1 MSNILINPSHE
12 RHILDLRLLGFQDV
26 HVLGRYIYMKTRSPL
41 PVHDHGEMLE
51 ICYLADGQQFYRIKD
66 EEFFLNGGDVLINYP
81 YERHG
86 TGFQR
91 EGRGTLYWMIIKPP
105 GPQSSFLGLSLE
117 ESQLLW
123 KVLNSLPKRHFRVK
137 PETKKIL
144 DRIFLLLEDKIP
156 FKVQNDESDEKY
168 RMNLISLDAVPLS
181 ESKDIVLGMNVKN
194 YLLRFVLNMIEAAKE
209 EPTPQVSKEIHLATE
224 LLKTHEDIFY
234 TMKTLAKEV
243 GLSESRFKHRFKE
256 EIGTSPADYQ
266 LRRKIDRACQML
278 LQNETI
284 INISY
289 SLGFSSSQYFAT
301 VFRRYM
307 GVSPAEYRASNGASG
322 MS

>member
-1 MSNILINPSHE
+1 MNNILVNPSHE

-26 HVLGRYIYMKTRSPL
+26 HVLGRYIYMMARSPL

-51 ICYLADGQQFYRIKD
+51 ICYLADGQQFYRIK
-66 EEFFLNGGDVLINYP
+66 EQEFFLNGGDVLINYP

-105 GPQSSFLGLSLE
+105 GPRSSFLGLSLE

-123 KVLNSLPKRHFRVK
+123 KILNSLPKRHFRVK

-156 FKVQNDESDEKY
+156 FKVRNDESDEKY
-168 RMNLISLDAVPLS
+168 RMNLISLDAAPLS
-181 ESKDIVLGMNVKN
+181 EPKDVVLGMNVKN
-194 YLLRFVLNMIEAAKE
+194 YLLRFVLNLIEAAKE
-209 EPTPQVSKEIHLATE
+209 EPTPQVSKEIHFATE

-234 TMKTLAKEV
+234 TMKMLAREV

-266 LRRKIDRACQML
+266 LRHKIDRACQML